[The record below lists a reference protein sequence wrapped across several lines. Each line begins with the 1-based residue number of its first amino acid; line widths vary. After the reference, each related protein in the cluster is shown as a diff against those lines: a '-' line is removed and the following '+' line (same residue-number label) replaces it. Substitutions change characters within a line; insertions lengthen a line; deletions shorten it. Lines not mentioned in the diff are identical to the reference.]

1 MTKNIA
7 SALITAAL
15 IAAQGMAQTP
25 AAPASDFAAAQ
36 KQFDSLC
43 EGCHGEGGNGG
54 DRVPALV
61 NNRSLRTRNEAQI
74 RDLIKSG
81 TSGGMPAFK
90 LPEGEL
96 QSLARWL
103 RSLNISAFD
112 TRPSGNPHAGEEF
125 FFGKGQCSTCH
136 MVHGR
141 GKVNGP
147 DLSAIGRKSTVRELE
162 LVLENPT
169 SQMGIHTTPTCPSWA
184 FCPDETW
191 RVVNVK
197 LREGQS
203 LRGFARGR
211 AEHDLELQTFD
222 GLEIGRPVL
231 AGHRV
236 AENQLPV
243 GDNGKLQKSPRMILS
258 A

>member
-15 IAAQGMAQTP
+15 IAGQGMAQTP
-25 AAPASDFAAAQ
+25 AAPGSDFAAAQ

-43 EGCHGEGGNGG
+43 EGCHGVGGNGG
-54 DRVPALV
+54 GRGGALV
-61 NNRSLRTRNEAQI
+61 HNRSLRTRNEAQI

-81 TSGGMPAFK
+81 ASGGMPAFQ

-112 TRPSGNPHAGEEF
+112 TRPFGDAHAGEKF

-136 MVHGR
+136 MVHGS

-147 DLSAIGRKSTVRELE
+147 DLSV
-162 LVLENPT
+162 
-169 SQMGIHTTPTCPSWA
+169 
-184 FCPDETW
+184 
-191 RVVNVK
+191 
-197 LREGQS
+197 
-203 LRGFARGR
+203 
-211 AEHDLELQTFD
+211 
-222 GLEIGRPVL
+222 
-231 AGHRV
+231 
-236 AENQLPV
+236 
-243 GDNGKLQKSPRMILS
+243 
-258 A
+258 

>member
-15 IAAQGMAQTP
+15 TVGGLAQTP

-54 DRVPALV
+54 DRAPALV

-103 RSLNISAFD
+103 RSLNVSAFD
-112 TRPSGNPHAGEEF
+112 TRPAGNAHAGEQF

-136 MVHGR
+136 MVHGGER
-141 GKVNGP
+141 
-147 DLSAIGRKSTVRELE
+147 
-162 LVLENPT
+162 
-169 SQMGIHTTPTCPSWA
+169 
-184 FCPDETW
+184 
-191 RVVNVK
+191 
-197 LREGQS
+197 
-203 LRGFARGR
+203 
-211 AEHDLELQTFD
+211 
-222 GLEIGRPVL
+222 
-231 AGHRV
+231 
-236 AENQLPV
+236 
-243 GDNGKLQKSPRMILS
+243 
-258 A
+258 